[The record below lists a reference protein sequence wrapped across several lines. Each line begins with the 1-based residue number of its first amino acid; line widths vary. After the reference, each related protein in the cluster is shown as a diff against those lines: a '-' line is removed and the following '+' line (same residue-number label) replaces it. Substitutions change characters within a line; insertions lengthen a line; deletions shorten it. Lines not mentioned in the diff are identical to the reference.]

1 METSETFTSTAITP
15 SNSSKTSPPNRDK
28 RSRSVAELSL
38 SETAAVVET
47 LSELSA
53 PLSPEQKKTR
63 DELRFLQIS
72 SLLTFYSKLEYFDT
86 ENKGD
91 LVERLTC

>member
-1 METSETFTSTAITP
+1 METSETFTSTAVTP
-15 SNSSKTSPPNRDK
+15 SNSSETSPPNRDK

-53 PLSPEQKKTR
+53 PLSPEQKKSR